1 MSYFLSSTNTVNDV
15 KAVMQRTYSQLG
27 FASDELYI
35 AAIGVVSTP
44 VYLTVFKPIIGEGIY
59 ETIQAKNKVNLS
71 DIEEYIYWAEVYYLA
86 AAMCGQLGN
95 KMLQAFEGG
104 GSKSM
109 SSEGYSQGNV
119 SYSSSGRKIGY
130 FELQKEYLNQAKE
143 FMGLAGYAG
152 AVATRLRRG
161 GYFWTDPRDVLENE
175 FRYE

>member
-15 KAVMQRTYSQLG
+15 KAVLQRTYSQLG
-27 FASDELYI
+27 FATDELYI

-59 ETIQAKNKVNLS
+59 ETIQAKDKVNLS

-95 KMLQAFEGG
+95 RQIQSSK
-104 GSKSM
+104 GSGQSF
-109 SSEGYSQGNV
+109 SSEGYSQSV
-119 SYSSSGRKIGY
+119 QDTRKAGY

-161 GYFWTDPRDVLENE
+161 GYFYTDPRDVLENE